1 MLVIIT
7 MSTSCQQKQNS
18 EIVDLIQPLS
28 LIAGQT
34 DTILVSD
41 LFYAED
47 YNITFEQDVNVIA
60 KYNRQDEKLVITPNP
75 DFEGQTLLH
84 FQKENNTFSIPLFV
98 KMQQMKK
105 FSHKPKNKPGK
116 ITLFGSFNSWNRNNL
131 EMKDDDNDGTYE
143 IEIPIQPG
151 RYEYRFWID
160 GKEIIDPNNP
170 EKISNPFGEY
180 NSLLTIY
187 PKYNNKSFI
196 HILGME
202 KIGKNVKLKFQ
213 YENGEKNVQLKP
225 EHLIALINNQQIP
238 EKNIILKNDRINI
251 NLSNDQL
258 KGEKTIR
265 LSVAQNEKIAPL
277 KTVMLNNGA
286 PLSPNEN
293 NFKWNEGVLYS
304 IMIDRFKDGDPQ
316 NNSPVKQK
324 ELSPK
329 ANYKGGDL
337 QGILQKI
344 EEGYFN
350 SLGVNVLWLSPVNE
364 NTNMAFREY
373 PEPHKYFSAYHG
385 YWPVHHQKVEE
396 KFGSMSLLQKLVKTA
411 HDHNIKVI
419 LDFVS
424 NHTHIDHPF
433 FKEHRDW
440 YGKLDLPDGRKNIRF
455 WDEYRLTTWFDT
467 FLPSFDYLNSEE
479 ALNVMTDNAVWW
491 LKQANFDGFRHDAV
505 KHIPNKFWRVL
516 TQKVKR
522 EVEIPQNRKL
532 YQIGETF
539 GSYELIS
546 SYVNNGQLSAQF
558 NFNLFETARYVI
570 LKPEAS
576 FEVLDTELNKTFD
589 VYGQNH
595 LMGNLMDSHD
605 KVRFMAYADDD
616 ITFSSGNA
624 EEIGWNNPPKVDDVA
639 NYKKARLYMAYM
651 LTIPGVPTLYYGD
664 EIGMT
669 GAADPDNR
677 RMMRFGKELSVAE
690 NEMMK
695 KVSWL
700 IKLRRNHSALCYGDF
715 QTLLA
720 DEKCY
725 AYLRSDMNERIL
737 IVLNKGNAA
746 EKRET
751 NIPEIYNVKSA
762 IDLITGDDYKIV
774 ENQLKINIPET
785 GWKILKLK

>member
-1 MLVIIT
+1 MKSILHTLNINKKFSFKIGILMLVIIT

-98 KMQQMKK
+98 KIQQMKK

-202 KIGKNVKLKFQ
+202 KIGQNVKLKFQ

-329 ANYKGGDL
+329 ANYRGGDL

-424 NHTHIDHPF
+424 NHTHIDHP
-433 FKEHRDW
+433 
-440 YGKLDLPDGRKNIRF
+440 
-455 WDEYRLTTWFDT
+455 
-467 FLPSFDYLNSEE
+467 
-479 ALNVMTDNAVWW
+479 
-491 LKQANFDGFRHDAV
+491 
-505 KHIPNKFWRVL
+505 
-516 TQKVKR
+516 
-522 EVEIPQNRKL
+522 
-532 YQIGETF
+532 
-539 GSYELIS
+539 
-546 SYVNNGQLSAQF
+546 
-558 NFNLFETARYVI
+558 
-570 LKPEAS
+570 
-576 FEVLDTELNKTFD
+576 
-589 VYGQNH
+589 
-595 LMGNLMDSHD
+595 
-605 KVRFMAYADDD
+605 
-616 ITFSSGNA
+616 
-624 EEIGWNNPPKVDDVA
+624 
-639 NYKKARLYMAYM
+639 
-651 LTIPGVPTLYYGD
+651 
-664 EIGMT
+664 
-669 GAADPDNR
+669 
-677 RMMRFGKELSVAE
+677 
-690 NEMMK
+690 
-695 KVSWL
+695 
-700 IKLRRNHSALCYGDF
+700 
-715 QTLLA
+715 
-720 DEKCY
+720 
-725 AYLRSDMNERIL
+725 
-737 IVLNKGNAA
+737 
-746 EKRET
+746 
-751 NIPEIYNVKSA
+751 
-762 IDLITGDDYKIV
+762 
-774 ENQLKINIPET
+774 
-785 GWKILKLK
+785 